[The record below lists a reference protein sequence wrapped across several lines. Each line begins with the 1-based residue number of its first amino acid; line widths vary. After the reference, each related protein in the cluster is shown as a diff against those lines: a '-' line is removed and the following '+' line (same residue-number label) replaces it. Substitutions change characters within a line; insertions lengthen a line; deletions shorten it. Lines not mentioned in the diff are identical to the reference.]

1 MNDRTI
7 PSWCD
12 YFLGQAFLT
21 SQRSPDK
28 QTQCG
33 CVIANGKNQIVG
45 QGYNGFPRGLLDSQ
59 LPDTRP
65 EKYDWMIHAEV
76 NAVLNSNGCLD
87 DCTAYIT
94 TMPCFNCTLLMWQAG
109 IKKIMYA
116 KNGKTPSMINND
128 SKYSDLM
135 DKLKD
140 MSNIKMVTVQANLE
154 FISNFL
160 RQH

>member
-1 MNDRTI
+1 MTVREI

-28 QTQCG
+28 QTKCG
-33 CVIANGKNQIVG
+33 CVIANEKNQIVG
-45 QGYNGFPRGLLDSQ
+45 QGYNGFPRGLCDSQ
-59 LPDTRP
+59 LPNTRP

-76 NAVLNSNGCLD
+76 NAILNSNGSLD
-87 DCTAYIT
+87 NCTAYIT

-109 IKKIMYA
+109 IKSIVYA
-116 KNGKTPSMINND
+116 NNGKTPSMINND
-128 SKYSDLM
+128 SKYLM
-135 DKLKD
+135 LMKKLKD
-140 MSNIKMVTVQANLE
+140 MSSLSVIGVKSNLE